1 MVTKLIEHSGKKVQT
16 MLYATSFLTYG
27 IGDASTAVYMMKLKG
42 IGIEANLLI
51 RHIIESQGFF
61 GFVTFKL
68 WITFTILAIPF
79 IMQFMSKERLDWT
92 INGFLASITIGG
104 ALAMMANLIAARG
117 GTPPLSAGGVILVF
131 VILVIVLSHIGGE
144 LDDRIYGRIDSKKR
158 YARDFTVDGDLIKRE
173 Y

>member
-1 MVTKLIEHSGKKVQT
+1 MSRHIEDSGKKVQT
-16 MLYATSFLTYG
+16 MLYVTSFLTYG

-51 RHIIESQGFF
+51 RHIIETQGFF

-92 INGFLASITIGG
+92 INGFLAAITVGG
-104 ALAMMANLIAARG
+104 ILAIIANTVAARG
-117 GTPPLSAGGVILVF
+117 GTPPLSAGGVIMVF
-131 VILVIVLSHIGGE
+131 VVIVIVLSHIGGE
-144 LDDRIYGRIDSKKR
+144 LDDRIDGRVSGKKR
-158 YARDFTVDGDLIKRE
+158 YARDFTADGDLIERE